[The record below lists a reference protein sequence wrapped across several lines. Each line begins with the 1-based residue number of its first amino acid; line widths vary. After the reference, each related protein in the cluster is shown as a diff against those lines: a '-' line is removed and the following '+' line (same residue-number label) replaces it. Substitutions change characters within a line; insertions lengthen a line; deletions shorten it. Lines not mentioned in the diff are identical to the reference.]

1 MPDDEDATDVHGR
14 VQAGSGVAAG
24 GERQAADAG
33 GLGVGCPALDAA
45 QLAGRAARGGGV
57 GGLCGPARPG
67 AAAPAPSAAHAEI
80 RRLRKELERAQMERD
95 ILKKAIGIFSGPPR

>member
-33 GLGVGCPALDAA
+33 GLGAELGVQPSMLRNW
-45 QLAGRAARGGGV
+45 RAALHGAGASAASA
-57 GGLCGPARPG
+57 ARPG
-67 AAAPAPSAAHAEI
+67 AAAPAPSAEQAEI
-80 RRLRKELERAQMERD
+80 RRLRKEFERAQMERD
-95 ILKKAIGIFSGPPR
+95 ILEAVEQF